1 VTFSSRDS
9 IALIIAAGL
18 GAGFAYLSTLAGFGW
33 LIVAG
38 PYAFLVVPC
47 ITIYLADQRKLLVW
61 QICIMS
67 FVLYVLADNLR
78 MGRRVG
84 SKDALK
90 IVFVFWATGTIAS
103 SPAPLYW
110 YLRRLQGR
118 TRQVACIAAAILA
131 VVLWVLIQRI
141 TR

>member
-1 VTFSSRDS
+1 MSFSSRDS
-9 IALIIAAGL
+9 IALIIATGL

-33 LIVAG
+33 LIVG
-38 PYAFLVVPC
+38 AFLVVPC